1 MKKKEKFTLLS
12 KAQTGNDLIL
22 IAQAI
27 IKTQKDKK

>member
-1 MKKKEKFTLLS
+1 MKRKEKFELLN

-27 IKTQKDKK
+27 INTQKNKK